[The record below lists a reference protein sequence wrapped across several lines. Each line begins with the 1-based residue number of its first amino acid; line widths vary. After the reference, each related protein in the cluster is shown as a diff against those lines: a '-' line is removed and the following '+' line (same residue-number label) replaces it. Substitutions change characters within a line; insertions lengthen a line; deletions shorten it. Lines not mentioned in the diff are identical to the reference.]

1 MSVRRSTSFEVL
13 SGRVSRC
20 RRCEAMAYSHVLSA
34 ANGALEAGVLIVGEA
49 PGRLGAARTGVPFS
63 GDRSGDR
70 LELLLGEAELTRED
84 VFITNAVLCNP
95 LSTPANGE
103 RRNRRPRASEL
114 RACQPYLEET
124 LEFVAAPI
132 VVALGGAALD
142 ALGRIEAHGVERIV
156 QEAGVAR
163 PRPRPRPTPLNP
175 RLLRPRPRPR
185 PRPHLRS
192 RYSLRRRPPPRPRRR
207 GRRPP
212 RQ

>member
-1 MSVRRSTSFEVL
+1 
-13 SGRVSRC
+13 
-20 RRCEAMAYSHVLSA
+20 
-34 ANGALEAGVLIVGEA
+34 
-49 PGRLGAARTGVPFS
+49 
-63 GDRSGDR
+63 
-70 LELLLGEAELTRED
+70 
-84 VFITNAVLCNP
+84 VLCNP

-163 PRPRPRPTPLNP
+163 PWAGRTLVPLVHPSPRAQGQRSWEVQCGDWRELGSLVRAGRVSLPIDCLKDRALSTIG
-175 RLLRPRPRPR
+175 
-185 PRPHLRS
+185 HL
-192 RYSLRRRPPPRPRRR
+192 
-207 GRRPP
+207 
-212 RQ
+212 